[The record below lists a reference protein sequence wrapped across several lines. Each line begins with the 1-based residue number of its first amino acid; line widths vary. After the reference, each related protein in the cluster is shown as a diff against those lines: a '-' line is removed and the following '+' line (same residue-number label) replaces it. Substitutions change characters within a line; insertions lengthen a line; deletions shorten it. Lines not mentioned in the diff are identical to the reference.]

1 MRNLRTPLVNST
13 CIIVRLQITYVR
25 TSSTV
30 QYWRYSKTLR
40 FFFLRNLGQSEG
52 LMFLTLGY
60 KKTSFRCH
68 MTSFRCL
75 MSRFQVLGSYKRV
88 SYKKKPEC
96 MTFRRHFG
104 LRGQTI
110 FCGLFCS
117 NKLYYDEKQEGM

>member
-1 MRNLRTPLVNST
+1 MSERAP
-13 CIIVRLQITYVR
+13 
-25 TSSTV
+25 
-30 QYWRYSKTLR
+30 RYSTGGIPKHSG

-110 FCGLFCS
+110 FWQ
-117 NKLYYDEKQEGM
+117 Y